1 MLYPVR
7 FSKTLFLT
15 AILLISGIVK
25 ADPVDKYVKTYMI
38 ERNVPGVAVAIVKKG
53 KVLKIK
59 GYGLASLEFR
69 SPVTTKT
76 VFEIGSVTK
85 QITAAAIM
93 LLVEDG
99 KVKLDEDISVY
110 LSYVPEDWKGITVRH
125 LLTHTSGIQSYTR
138 LGGFEL
144 FKKYTVKD
152 FIKELSKHPL
162 EFKPGAGYRYN
173 NSGYNLL
180 GFIIESVSGKSYWD
194 FLSERIYKPLGMNST
209 ANRDPHFVIPNRAN
223 GYEWRNGKYVGRDY
237 ILTDLFSAGAIIS
250 TIEDLTKWD
259 RALRD
264 ERLLSAKS
272 KKEMWTPYVL
282 STGEQRT
289 YGLGWIITEI
299 RGQKLL
305 RHGGQTAGFAAN
317 ISRFVD
323 SDLSVIV
330 LTNLGT
336 QGLGTA
342 LAQDIAKFYIPSI
355 SLKALNPKT
364 NSNRKIDGKF
374 SKTIRSVLAGNNDP
388 DLFTASLAKRLDSS
402 RIRAAIKRISKSGK
416 IVKIDFI
423 DQEISGS
430 DKIYSYR
437 VMTQRKISLWEFS
450 IDAEGRVKR
459 LNLEEEEPIF

>member
-1 MLYPVR
+1 MKFIIFQLR
-7 FSKTLFLT
+7 KFQISLLA
-15 AILLISGIVK
+15 AILLFTGFAR
-25 ADPVDKYVKTYMI
+25 ADSVDKYVQAYMI
-38 ERNVPGVAVAIVKKG
+38 ERNVPGAAIAVVKKG
-53 KVLKIK
+53 KVVKMR
-59 GYGLASLEFR
+59 GYGRASLEFR
-69 SPVTTKT
+69 VPITAKT
-76 VFEIGSVTK
+76 VFEIGSVSK
-85 QITAAAIM
+85 QITAAAIL

-99 KVKLDEDISVY
+99 RVKLDEDISVY
-110 LSYVPEDWKGITVRH
+110 LSDAPEDWKGITVRH

-180 GFIIESVSGKSYWD
+180 GFIVESASGKSYWD
-194 FLSERIYKPLGMNST
+194 FLRERIYMPLGMNST
-209 ANRDPHFVIPNRAN
+209 ANRDPKFVIPLRAN

-237 ILTDLFSAGAIIS
+237 ILTDLFSAGAIVS

-264 ERLLSAKS
+264 ERLLTEAS

-289 YGLGWIITEI
+289 YGLGWIITDF

-336 QGLGTA
+336 QGLGTS
-342 LAQDIAKFYIPSI
+342 LAQGVAKFYIPSI
-355 SLKALNPKT
+355 SLKALDVKI
-364 NSNRKIDGKF
+364 NSDPKIDDLF
-374 SKTIRSVLAGNNDP
+374 SKTLRNVLRGKIDKSA
-388 DLFTASLAKRLDSS
+388 FTGALTARLNSS
-402 RIRAAIKRISKSGK
+402 RIKSAMDRIARSGR
-416 IVKIDFI
+416 I
-423 DQEISGS
+423 
-430 DKIYSYR
+430 DKIELVEQETSGDRKIFGYR
-437 VMTQRKISLWEFS
+437 VKTKKKLSLWKFS
-450 IDAEGRVKR
+450 VGEDNRIIR
-459 LNLEEEEPIF
+459 LSLEEEE